1 MFKTDKRFGTSQ
13 GLVRAYVCVFLLARL
28 ILIRE
33 KFVNKGSL
41 CGAPFFFCVRIV
53 IILAALKEIYF
64 YACVCLCLSLCVC
77 VCVSLSRVGPELVW
91 IPSVWTNLC
100 KVYLRAAHNKN
111 YNERNL
117 TPSAGDATITTCSQ
131 GGFSNDSNNK
141 QQRKQIPAGKS

>member
-1 MFKTDKRFGTSQ
+1 MCVPSGPSDLDQRE
-13 GLVRAYVCVFLLARL
+13 VRQQRLIVWGPIFLLCSDRNNSRGPQRD
-28 ILIRE
+28 IL
-33 KFVNKGSL
+33 L
-41 CGAPFFFCVRIV
+41 
-53 IILAALKEIYF
+53 
-64 YACVCLCLSLCVC
+64 CLCVSLS
-77 VCVSLSRVGPELVW
+77 VSLSRVGPELVW

-141 QQRKQIPAGKS
+141 TTTKANPGRQELTWSPLS